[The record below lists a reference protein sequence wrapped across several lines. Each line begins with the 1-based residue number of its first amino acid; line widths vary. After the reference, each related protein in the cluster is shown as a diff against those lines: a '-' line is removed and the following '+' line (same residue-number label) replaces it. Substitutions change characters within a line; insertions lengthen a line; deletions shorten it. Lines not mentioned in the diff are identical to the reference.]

1 MRKEALGSP
10 PLSSVVP
17 KGFEIGNPIKKIGNT
32 NFCQSLLLM
41 WVLPSLG
48 SSSRKVPIIYFPIRT
63 PTIRDER
70 NCTAL
75 GQTGV
80 NMADE
85 IAAALDL
92 AAGSWD
98 WSSGISMN
106 SAFVF
111 IKPHANNEKVKEFVK
126 AQLVEAG
133 LSINY
138 EGVMTG
144 PEIAKAKIIDKRKFF

>member
-1 MRKEALGSP
+1 MGPPPNWGLPFYRFLLGRF
-10 PLSSVVP
+10 LV
-17 KGFEIGNPIKKIGNT
+17 E
-32 NFCQSLLLM
+32 
-41 WVLPSLG
+41 
-48 SSSRKVPIIYFPIRT
+48 VPIIYFPIRT

-144 PEIAKAKIIDKRKFF
+144 PEIAKAKIIDKRKFFDKFNCGNYIGFLR

>member
-1 MRKEALGSP
+1 
-10 PLSSVVP
+10 
-17 KGFEIGNPIKKIGNT
+17 
-32 NFCQSLLLM
+32 
-41 WVLPSLG
+41 
-48 SSSRKVPIIYFPIRT
+48 
-63 PTIRDER
+63 
-70 NCTAL
+70 
-75 GQTGV
+75 
-80 NMADE
+80 MADE

-144 PEIAKAKIIDKRKFF
+144 PEIAKAKIIDKRKFFDKFNCGNYIGFLRQVQILEIVFMLFFLLNFSSKCLCDRLRGNLRICHGENTGHDFIERRSGQCLQRKVRRNF

>member
-1 MRKEALGSP
+1 
-10 PLSSVVP
+10 
-17 KGFEIGNPIKKIGNT
+17 
-32 NFCQSLLLM
+32 
-41 WVLPSLG
+41 
-48 SSSRKVPIIYFPIRT
+48 
-63 PTIRDER
+63 
-70 NCTAL
+70 
-75 GQTGV
+75 
-80 NMADE
+80 MADE

-144 PEIAKAKIIDKRKFF
+144 PEIAKAKIIDKRKFFDKFNCGNYIGFLR